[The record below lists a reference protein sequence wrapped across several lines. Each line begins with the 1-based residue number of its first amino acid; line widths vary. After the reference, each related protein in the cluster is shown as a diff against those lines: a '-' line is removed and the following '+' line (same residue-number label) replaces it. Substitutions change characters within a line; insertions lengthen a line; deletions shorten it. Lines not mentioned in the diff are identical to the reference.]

1 MSLGHDTIITIGTRL
16 PPGLGI
22 FGRLQALLRD
32 PDAELTDIVKLVQVD
47 PSLTFQVIRLSN
59 SVLYGTKSPCQ
70 SLEDA
75 VSRVGLAELQQI
87 VGLAVARQS
96 FQGELELFQITS
108 NRLWENAVGIGTLMS
123 AFAKEAGG
131 DVGAAYATGLLR
143 NIGKV
148 VLNNYPGG
156 VCYPGVTDRPDLHAW
171 EKEVHGLT
179 AVEVSAVL
187 LDHWRFSVGTVETVR
202 GHLVPDPTSPH
213 AISAAQMHLACAVAA
228 EWGCALPGEECCWQN
243 NAETRALAGLKED
256 DWSHTIEQARSQ
268 YQRIAQI
275 EWSQAA

>member
-1 MSLGHDTIITIGTRL
+1 MSLGHDTIITIGTQL

-32 PDAELTDIVKLVQVD
+32 PDADLADIVKLVQVD

-59 SVLYGTKSPCQ
+59 SVLYGMKNSCQ
-70 SLEDA
+70 SLDDA
-75 VSRVGLAELQQI
+75 ISRVGLAELQQI

-96 FQGELELFQITS
+96 FQGELELFQIPATL
-108 NRLWENAVGIGTLMS
+108 LWENAVGIGMLMS
-123 AFAKEAGG
+123 AFSKHVGG

-156 VCYPGVTDRPDLHAW
+156 VSYPGPTDRPDLHAW
-171 EKEVHGLT
+171 EREVHGLT

-187 LDHWRFSVGTVETVR
+187 LDHWRFSSATVETMR
-202 GHLVPDPTSPH
+202 GHLAPDASSPH
-213 AISAAQMHLACAVAA
+213 AVSTAQMHLACAIAA
-228 EWGCALPGEECCWQN
+228 EWGCALPGEETCWRNDAQM
-243 NAETRALAGLKED
+243 RAMAGLKEE
-256 DWSHTIEQARSQ
+256 DWIDTLEQARKQ
-268 YQRIAQI
+268 YDKVAQI
-275 EWSQAA
+275 EWSKAA

>member
-1 MSLGHDTIITIGTRL
+1 MSLGHDTIITIGTSL
-16 PPGLGI
+16 PPGLAI

-32 PDAELTDIVKLVQVD
+32 PSAELADIVKLVQVD
-47 PSLTFQVIRLSN
+47 PALTFQVIRLSN
-59 SVLYGTKSPCQ
+59 SVLYGVKTPCQ
-70 SLEDA
+70 SLDEA

-96 FQGELELFQITS
+96 FQGELELFQIS
-108 NRLWENAVGIGTLMS
+108 AARLWENAVGVGSLMS
-123 AFAKEAGG
+123 AFAARVGG

-156 VCYPGVTDRPDLHAW
+156 VCYPGADERPDLHAW
-171 EKEVHGLT
+171 ERETHGLT

-187 LDHWRFSVGTVETVR
+187 LNHWRFSAATVETMR
-202 GHLVPDPTSPH
+202 GHLAPDPLSAH
-213 AISAAQMHLACAVAA
+213 AAGAAQMHLACAVAV
-228 EWGCALPGEECCWQN
+228 EWKCALPGEETCWRN
-243 NAETRALAGLKED
+243 DAGMRALAGLREED
-256 DWSHTIEQARSQ
+256 WAGTIGQARMH

-275 EWSQAA
+275 EWAAAA

>member
-1 MSLGHDTIITIGTRL
+1 MSLGHDTIITIGTKL

-32 PDAELTDIVKLVQVD
+32 PDADLDDIVKLVQVD

-59 SVLYGTKSPCQ
+59 SVLYGTKSSCQ

-96 FQGELELFQITS
+96 FQGELELFQITPT
-108 NRLWENAVGIGTLMS
+108 RLWENAVGIGTLMS
-123 AFAKEAGG
+123 VFAKQAGA

-156 VCYPGVTDRPDLHAW
+156 VCYPGVTDRPDLHVW

-187 LDHWRFSVGTVETVR
+187 LDHWRFSVGTVETMR
-202 GHLVPDPTSPH
+202 GHLAPDPASAH
-213 AISAAQMHLACAVAA
+213 VVSAAQMHLACAVAA
-228 EWGCALPGEECCWQN
+228 EWGCALPGEESCWKN
-243 NAETRALAGLKED
+243 DEGMRALAGLKDED
-256 DWSHTIEQARSQ
+256 WAGLIEQARVQ
-268 YQRIAQI
+268 YQRVAQI

>member
-1 MSLGHDTIITIGTRL
+1 MSLGHDTIITIGTQL

-32 PDAELTDIVKLVQVD
+32 PDADLDDIVKLVQVD

-59 SVLYGTKSPCQ
+59 SVLYGTKSSCQ

-96 FQGELELFQITS
+96 FQGELELFQITPT
-108 NRLWENAVGIGTLMS
+108 RLWENAVGIGTLMS
-123 AFAKEAGG
+123 AFAKQAGG

-156 VCYPGVTDRPDLHAW
+156 VSYPGVTDRPDLHAW
-171 EKEVHGLT
+171 EREVHGLT

-187 LDHWRFSVGTVETVR
+187 LDHWRFSTVTVETMR
-202 GHLVPDPTSPH
+202 GHLVPDPASLH
-213 AISAAQMHLACAVAA
+213 AASAARMHLACAVAA
-228 EWGCALPGEECCWQN
+228 EWGCALPGEETCWRN
-243 NAETRALAGLKED
+243 DAAMRALAGSKEE
-256 DWSHTIEQARSQ
+256 DWAGLIEQARKQ
-268 YQRIAQI
+268 YQRVAQI
-275 EWSQAA
+275 EWSEAA

>member
-1 MSLGHDTIITIGTRL
+1 MSLGHDTIITIGTKL

-32 PDAELTDIVKLVQVD
+32 PDADLDDIVKLVQVD

-59 SVLYGTKSPCQ
+59 SVLYGTKSSCQ

-96 FQGELELFQITS
+96 FQGELELFQITPT
-108 NRLWENAVGIGTLMS
+108 RLWENAVGIGTLMS
-123 AFAKEAGG
+123 VFAKQAGA

-156 VCYPGVTDRPDLHAW
+156 VCYPGVTDRPDLHTW

-187 LDHWRFSVGTVETVR
+187 LDHWRFSVGTVETMR
-202 GHLVPDPTSPH
+202 GHLAPDPASAH
-213 AISAAQMHLACAVAA
+213 VVSAAQMHLACAVAA
-228 EWGCALPGEECCWQN
+228 EWGCALPGEESCWKN
-243 NAETRALAGLKED
+243 DEGMRALAGLKDED
-256 DWSHTIEQARSQ
+256 WAGLIEQARVQ
-268 YQRIAQI
+268 YQRVAQI

>member
-1 MSLGHDTIITIGTRL
+1 MSLGHDTIITIGTKL

-32 PDAELTDIVKLVQVD
+32 PDAELHDIVKLVQVD

-59 SVLYGTKSPCQ
+59 SVLYGTKSSCQ
-70 SLEDA
+70 SLDDA

-87 VGLAVARQS
+87 VGLAVARQC
-96 FQGELELFQITS
+96 FQGELELFQIPATL
-108 NRLWENAVGIGTLMS
+108 LWENAVGIGTLMA
-123 AFAKEAGG
+123 AFAKKVSG
-131 DVGAAYATGLLR
+131 DAGAAYATGLLR

-171 EKEVHGLT
+171 EREVHGLT

-187 LDHWRFSVGTVETVR
+187 LDHWRFSPATVETMR
-202 GHLVPDPTSPH
+202 GHLVPDPASTHIASL
-213 AISAAQMHLACAVAA
+213 AQMHLACAVAV
-228 EWGCALPGEECCWQN
+228 EWGCALPGEETGWTN
-243 NAETRALAGLKED
+243 DAVMRALAGLKED
-256 DWSHTIEQARSQ
+256 DWAAMIGEARKQ
-268 YQRIAQI
+268 YDRVAQI
-275 EWSQAA
+275 EWSAAA

>member
-32 PDAELTDIVKLVQVD
+32 PDADLDDIVKLVQVD

-59 SVLYGTKSPCQ
+59 SVLYGTKSSCQ
-70 SLEDA
+70 SLDDA
-75 VSRVGLAELQQI
+75 VARVGMAELQQI
-87 VGLAVARQS
+87 VGLAVARQC
-96 FQGELELFQITS
+96 FQGELELYQIS
-108 NRLWENAVGIGTLMS
+108 AERLWENAVGIGTLMS
-123 AFAKEAGG
+123 AFAKQTGA

-156 VCYPGVTDRPDLHAW
+156 VSYPGVTDQPDVHAW
-171 EKEVHGLT
+171 EKEVHGIT

-187 LDHWRFSVGTVETVR
+187 LDHWRFSAVTIETMR
-202 GHLVPDPTSPH
+202 GHLVPDPASVH
-213 AISAAQMHLACAVAA
+213 VASLAQMHLACAVAV
-228 EWGCALPGEECCWQN
+228 EWGCALPGEETCWTN
-243 NAETRALAGLKED
+243 DAAMRARAGLKED
-256 DWSHTIEQARSQ
+256 DWAGIIAQARTQ
-268 YQRIAQI
+268 YDRVAQVD
-275 EWSQAA
+275 WSVAA

>member
-1 MSLGHDTIITIGTRL
+1 MSLGHDTIITIGTKL

-32 PDAELTDIVKLVQVD
+32 PDADLDDIVKLVQVD

-59 SVLYGTKSPCQ
+59 SVLYGTKSSCQ

-96 FQGELELFQITS
+96 FQGELELFQITPT
-108 NRLWENAVGIGTLMS
+108 RLWENVVGIGTLMS
-123 AFAKEAGG
+123 VFAKQAGA

-156 VCYPGVTDRPDLHAW
+156 VCYPGVTDRPDLHVW

-187 LDHWRFSVGTVETVR
+187 LDHWRFSVGTVETMR
-202 GHLVPDPTSPH
+202 GHLAPDPASAH
-213 AISAAQMHLACAVAA
+213 VVSAAQMHLACAVAA
-228 EWGCALPGEECCWQN
+228 EWGCALPGEESCWKN
-243 NAETRALAGLKED
+243 DEGMRALAGLKDED
-256 DWSHTIEQARSQ
+256 WAGLIEQARVQ
-268 YQRIAQI
+268 YQRVAQI

>member
-32 PDAELTDIVKLVQVD
+32 PDADLDDIVKLVQVD

-59 SVLYGTKSPCQ
+59 SVLYGSKNSCQ
-70 SLEDA
+70 SLDDA
-75 VSRVGLAELQQI
+75 VSRIGLAELQQI
-87 VGLAVARQS
+87 VGLAVARQC
-96 FQGELELFQITS
+96 FQGELELYRIS
-108 NRLWENAVGIGTLMS
+108 PERLWENAVATGTLMS
-123 AFAKEAGG
+123 AFAQQAGAE
-131 DVGAAYATGLLR
+131 VGAAYATGLLR

-156 VCYPGVTDRPDLHAW
+156 VSYPGVTDRPDLHAW
-171 EKEVHGLT
+171 EREVHGMT

-187 LDHWRFSVGTVETVR
+187 LDHWRFSAVTVEAMR
-202 GHLVPDPTSPH
+202 GHLAPDPASPH
-213 AISAAQMHLACAVAA
+213 VASLAQMHLACAVAV
-228 EWGCALPGEECCWQN
+228 EWGCALPGEESCWTN
-243 NAETRALAGLKED
+243 DPAMRALSGLKEEA
-256 DWSHTIEQARSQ
+256 WASTIELARKQ
-268 YQRIAQI
+268 YDRVARI